1 MNTIFSSGPPSVTSR
16 FCALVHSLRHR
27 WLGRSFHEMNE
38 NFSPISYGATS
49 SGRSLQIVLSDKERK
64 LIGLLR
70 KFVHDTNT
78 DCTLRIA
85 GGWVRDKLLGLPSDD
100 LDVAID
106 KMTGVQLAT
115 RLQSYIISNQ
125 LADHGHTVAVIQTNP
140 DKSKH
145 LETATTKIFGM
156 HIDFVNLRSE
166 SYIEGSRIP
175 DKIEFGTPEEDA
187 FRRDISINCLFF
199 NLHTL
204 QVEDF
209 TQHGLADLK
218 SGIIRTPLNP
228 KTTFMD
234 DPLRILR
241 VIRFACRFG
250 YHIVDEIFEVCKSTE
265 IRQSLATKVSKERI
279 GCELV
284 KMLNGNN
291 AHRAIGYFMQLHIA
305 DIIFSSP
312 SLDKAQIST
321 INWSYYESTQTYLDK
336 LMQGR
341 NSFLCKSMELAY
353 LGCCLLYY
361 RGELVPISPTKS
373 QKEELVATIVRQSLK
388 LSNAF
393 TFEIRR
399 IFSLL
404 NSFTSYVSRNP
415 CTWNRKET
423 GMLLRDAG
431 PNWDVVALLAFACS
445 DAFSMDDLLDFMS
458 FAKTNNLIGC
468 WDWQPILNGHE
479 IAAVLG
485 RSPGPFLGPI
495 VTELLEWQLDTQPAD
510 KELATK
516 FLRCKFSDN
525 L

>member
-1 MNTIFSSGPPSVTSR
+1 MID
-16 FCALVHSLRHR
+16 
-27 WLGRSFHEMNE
+27 
-38 NFSPISYGATS
+38 NFPQVSYGITT
-49 SGRSLQIVLSDKERK
+49 SGRLLQISLSDKERK

-70 KFVHDTNT
+70 KFIQETST

-100 LDVAID
+100 LDVAVD
-106 KMTGVQLAT
+106 NMTGVQLAT
-115 RLQSYIISNQ
+115 NLQAYLGKNH
-125 LADHGHTVAVIQTNP
+125 LEDCGHSVAVIQTNP

-175 DKIEFGTPEEDA
+175 DKIEFGTPTEDA

-199 NLHTL
+199 NLSTL
-204 QVEDF
+204 RVEDF
-209 TQHGLADLK
+209 TEHGLEDLRT
-218 SGIIRTPLNP
+218 GTIRTPLDP

-250 YHIVDEIFEVCKSTE
+250 YRIVDGIFEVCKCTE

-291 AHRAIGYFMQLHIA
+291 AHRAINYFMQLHIA
-305 DIIFSSP
+305 DVIFSPP
-312 SLDKAQIST
+312 SLDKSQVST
-321 INWSYYESTQTYLDK
+321 TNEKYYESTQKSLEK
-336 LMQGR
+336 LLSSRDHFICQNMG
-341 NSFLCKSMELAY
+341 LAY

-361 RGELVPISPTKS
+361 HGKSVPISPTKL
-373 QKEELVATIVRQSLK
+373 QREELAGSIVRQSLK

-393 TFEIRR
+393 TFEIKRA
-399 IFSLL
+399 FSLL
-404 NSFTSYVSRNP
+404 NRFTEYISRNP

-423 GMLLRDAG
+423 GLLLRDAG
-431 PNWDVVALLAFACS
+431 SNWDVTMLLAFALEKS
-445 DAFSMDDLLDFMS
+445 FSMDDLLNFTEFVKM
-458 FAKTNNLIGC
+458 NNLIGC
-468 WDWQPILNGHE
+468 WDWQPILNGNE
-479 IAAVLG
+479 IADILG
-485 RSPGPFLGPI
+485 RSPGPFLGP
-495 VTELLEWQLDTQPAD
+495 VAKELLEWQLDIQPTT
-510 KELATK
+510 KEVAIQFIRSK
-516 FLRCKFSDN
+516 FLNHGSN
-525 L
+525 SA